1 MSFEWQHCR
10 ISSTDLKVRVKNNL
24 AITWYR
30 TERFN
35 LEKKHVKLNVRH
47 VGLKVFLTPYLNDKP
62 VGYELMTFIT
72 REESCKYSSATNK
85 KPVLVGVV
93 CHKNLLDSLNNS
105 QNSEIIIY
113 TNTPSKIFPF

>member
-1 MSFEWQHCR
+1 M
-10 ISSTDLKVRVKNNL
+10 KNNL

-30 TERFN
+30 TEGFN

-47 VGLKVFLTPYLNDKP
+47 VGLKGFLTSYLKDRP
-62 VGYELMTFIT
+62 VGSEIMTFIT
-72 REESCKYSSATNK
+72 REEYCKYSSATNK

-93 CHKNLLDSLNNS
+93 CHKTLLDSQNNS

-113 TNTPSKIFPF
+113 TNTPSKISPF